1 MGLDCTDLQGVGLE
15 SSASRECLHRSECTA
30 AALTGTGE
38 EDKEENSQPL

>member
-1 MGLDCTDLQGVGLE
+1 MGLE
-15 SSASRECLHRSECTA
+15 SNASRECLHWLECAA